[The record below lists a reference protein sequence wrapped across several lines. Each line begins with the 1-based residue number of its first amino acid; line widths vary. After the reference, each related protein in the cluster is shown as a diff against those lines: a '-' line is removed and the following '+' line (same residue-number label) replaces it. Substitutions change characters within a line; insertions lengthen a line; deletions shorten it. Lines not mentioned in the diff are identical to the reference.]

1 MSGFHCTEAGRRVG
15 AEMEGRMA
23 ETTTAALDFT
33 AAKEH
38 FDRVLLQYLDLLLT
52 PNALTALTL
61 KLTFAPLL
69 RRYLD
74 GERSQKLHDEMM
86 GVE

>member
-1 MSGFHCTEAGRRVG
+1 
-15 AEMEGRMA
+15 MA
-23 ETTTAALDFT
+23 ETTSGNINWDD
-33 AAKEH
+33 AKEH
-38 FDRVLLQYLDLLLT
+38 FDETLWQYLDLLMT
-52 PNALTALTL
+52 QGVVVEPAL

-74 GERSQKLHDEMM
+74 EERSQELYDEMR

>member
-1 MSGFHCTEAGRRVG
+1 MSKKT
-15 AEMEGRMA
+15 M
-23 ETTTAALDFT
+23 DFT

-38 FDRVLLQYLDLLLT
+38 FDEALWQYLDLLLT
-52 PNALTALTL
+52 PNAITALAL

-74 GERSQKLHDEMM
+74 GERSQELHDEMM

>member
-1 MSGFHCTEAGRRVG
+1 
-15 AEMEGRMA
+15 MEGRMA

-38 FDRVLLQYLDLLLT
+38 FDMVLLQYLDLLLT
-52 PNALTALTL
+52 PNVITAPAL
-61 KLTFAPLL
+61 KITFAPLL
-69 RRYLD
+69 KRYVN
-74 GERSQKLHDEMM
+74 GERSQELYDEMW